1 MSPKELAAELVARGL
16 DVNTALILQW
26 PTECVTEA
34 KEWVTGKRSTV
45 PDFLYSF
52 DYSNRLPTQDAKPAK
67 AATKQRSLF

>member
-1 MSPKELAAELVARGL
+1 MSPKELAEQLVTRGL
-16 DVNTALILQW
+16 DVNPALILQW

-52 DYSNRLPTQDAKPAK
+52 DYQDRLPAQDVKPAK
-67 AATKQRSLF
+67 VAPKQRTMF